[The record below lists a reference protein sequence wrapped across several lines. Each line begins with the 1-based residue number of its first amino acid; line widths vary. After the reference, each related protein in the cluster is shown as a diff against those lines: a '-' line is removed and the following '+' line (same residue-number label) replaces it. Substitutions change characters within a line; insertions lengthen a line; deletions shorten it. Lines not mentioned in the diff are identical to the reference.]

1 MLRKLFRKTPLA
13 WFQVRREKTRLAV
26 AVAGIAFADVLMFV
40 QLGFQNALYD
50 SSVRL
55 HYALQGELFLIN
67 PLSDNLQ
74 SFNSF
79 PRVRLYQAARVEG
92 VESISSIYIAQ
103 AKWRNPQTLASRTIQ
118 VLGFDPVK
126 PTFNLPQVN
135 QHLDELKMLNRALY
149 DKAGRPGFG
158 DVVSLLQKS
167 NPLSVQIGNYDI
179 QIIGIFTLGAAFG
192 SDGNM
197 ITSDST
203 FLRMFPERQPNQID
217 VGIIHLQPSADIEQ
231 VQADLRAS
239 LQKDVMVLRQEEFAG
254 REKAY
259 WSTSTPIGFIFG
271 FGTVIGFIVGT
282 VIVYQILYSDVSDHL
297 PEYATLKAIGYS
309 NSYLIGVLI
318 QESLILAI
326 LGFLPGLALSTGL
339 YYLTQS
345 ATLLPIKMTLNRAI
359 LVLLLTIIMC
369 NASGGIAM
377 RKLQAADPA
386 DIF

>member
-1 MLRKLFRKTPLA
+1 MLNKLLRKTPLA
-13 WFQVRREKTRLAV
+13 WLQVRREKTRLAV
-26 AVAGIAFADVLMFV
+26 ALAGIAFADVLMFV

-50 SSVRL
+50 SSVKL
-55 HYALQGELFLIN
+55 HYALQGDLFIIN

-79 PRVRLYQAARVEG
+79 SRVRLYQAARVEG
-92 VESISSIYIAQ
+92 VESISSIYLAQ

-118 VLGFDPVK
+118 ILGIDPVK
-126 PTFNLPQVN
+126 PTFNLPEVN

-158 DVVSLLQKS
+158 DIPTLLQQS
-167 NPLSVQIGNYDI
+167 NPLSVQIDEYDI
-179 QIIGIFTLGAAFG
+179 QVIGIFTLGAAFG
-192 SDGNM
+192 SDGNL

-203 FLRMFPERQPNQID
+203 FLRIFPERQANQID
-217 VGIIHLQPSADIEQ
+217 VGIIHLQPGEDIEQ

-239 LQKDVMVLRQEEFAG
+239 LPKDVVVLTLEEFAG

-259 WSTSTPIGFIFG
+259 WSTSAPIGFIFG

-297 PEYATLKAIGYS
+297 PEYATLKAMGYS
-309 NSYLIGVLI
+309 DSYLIGVLI

-326 LGFLPGLALSTGL
+326 LGFLPGFALSTGL
-339 YYLTQS
+339 YYLAQS
-345 ATLLPIKMTLNRAI
+345 TTLLPIMMTLDRAV

-369 NASGGIAM
+369 SASGGIAM